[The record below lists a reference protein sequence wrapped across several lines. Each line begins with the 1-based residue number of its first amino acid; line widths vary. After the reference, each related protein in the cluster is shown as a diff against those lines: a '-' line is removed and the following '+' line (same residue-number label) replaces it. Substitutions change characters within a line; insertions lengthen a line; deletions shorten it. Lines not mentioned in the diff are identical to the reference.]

1 MRQCG
6 GNCGHESQCESHSK
20 PLNYSS
26 EEVLVEND
34 ETNYLS
40 FFGVING
47 LSLTMFAKQ
56 VVNFLQTLTVPY
68 FKWKFTNKTNAS
80 VVIKV
85 VDSKN
90 IVNSITV
97 AANSSTFVNG
107 KQITQLPQSSVDYS
121 LEFLGYV

>member
-1 MRQCG
+1 MGQCG
-6 GNCGHESQCESHSK
+6 NGCGCDSQCENHDR
-20 PLNYSS
+20 PLNYNS
-26 EEVLVEND
+26 EEVLVVND

-40 FFGVING
+40 FFGALNG

-56 VVNFLQTLTVPY
+56 IVGFLQQLTTPY
-68 FKWKFTNKTNAS
+68 FKWKFTNKTNSS

-97 AANSSTFVNG
+97 AANSSSFVNG
-107 KQITQLPQSSVDYS
+107 KQINQLPQSSADYS